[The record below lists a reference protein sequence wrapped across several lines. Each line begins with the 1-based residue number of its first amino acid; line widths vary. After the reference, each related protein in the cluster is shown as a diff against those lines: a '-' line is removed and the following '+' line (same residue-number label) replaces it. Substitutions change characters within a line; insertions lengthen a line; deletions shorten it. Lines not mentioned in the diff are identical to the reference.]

1 MKYECR
7 PADRDHYAASLALD
21 PQSERLTWDVLPGQD
36 SLLVQ
41 TPYGVDPSKEP
52 EALQEL
58 LNRVCGARPPEG
70 RFYELNHTVSVRYVS
85 ADEKARNQGCRA
97 NGEACTYTAF
107 PCVTDYKS
115 DVCAVY
121 LAGGRDSLSSPRCD
135 APMNIRV
142 EVTPVKSYAERWL
155 RLFRREKPVEFFKVS
170 FPGKCPENYRDGDM
184 EYAVNE
190 RWRVPVTRQ
199 MLERGEFYVRTDRKP
214 VVTARNAGV
223 RLTEPRRES

>member
-21 PQSERLTWDVLPGQD
+21 PQSERLTWAALPGQD

-41 TPYGVDPSKEP
+41 TPYGVDPSGEP
-52 EALQEL
+52 ETLKEL
-58 LNRVCGARPPEG
+58 LERVCGARLPEG
-70 RFYELNHTVSVRYVS
+70 RFYELNREISVRYVR

-97 NGEACTYTAF
+97 NGEACTYTVF
-107 PCVTDYKS
+107 PCVIQA
-115 DVCAVY
+115 DVCSVF

-135 APMNIRV
+135 APMNIRA

-155 RLFRREKPVEFFKVS
+155 RLFRREQPVEFFKLA
-170 FPGKCPENYRDGDM
+170 FPGGCPEHYRDGDI
-184 EYAVNE
+184 EYAVND

-214 VVTARNAGV
+214 VLTPRNAGV